1 MASLRE
7 LTVPVNGQLFLDL
20 DAWSR
25 ALDDWAVKEKFSW
38 RYKCRDTTRAV
49 AVCPEEGCSW
59 RCSAS
64 YVCDDQL
71 WALVVT
77 DSVHSCVARGQRK
90 HASSS
95 KKAWLDPVVSRHLQV
110 TRKTTAHE
118 IVDLLRVRF
127 AEEILYGRA

>member
-49 AVCPEEGCSW
+49 AVCPEEGCRW

-64 YVCDDQL
+64 YVRDD
-71 WALVVT
+71 
-77 DSVHSCVARGQRK
+77 
-90 HASSS
+90 
-95 KKAWLDPVVSRHLQV
+95 
-110 TRKTTAHE
+110 
-118 IVDLLRVRF
+118 
-127 AEEILYGRA
+127 